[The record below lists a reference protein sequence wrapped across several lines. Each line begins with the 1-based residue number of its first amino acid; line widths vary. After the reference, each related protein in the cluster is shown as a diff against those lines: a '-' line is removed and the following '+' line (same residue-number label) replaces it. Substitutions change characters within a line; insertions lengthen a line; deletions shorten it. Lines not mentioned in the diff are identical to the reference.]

1 MLRKSSSLIYI
12 ICSLLLFQLC
22 EPRSIPP
29 NDYSGG
35 NNDYAQVN
43 GQRKG
48 PMPFGN
54 DYNPNEGRVGQQNL
68 SQNQQQQKM
77 KGESEGSGSDEESF
91 EGDQNFSQGQRMP
104 EGQKVGNFK
113 NEIGEKNSENNE
125 KYGRN
130 QGNDFEQPG
139 SFGRQ
144 GMNETFNRPPGPMR
158 NGFGGNPQNNGLNE
172 DNGYP
177 RGFEGNGNK
186 TNFDKQGNQGNG
198 EFEGNPNQEM
208 NLFGRGQNPPY
219 GVPGKQNMQGNSQFQ
234 EFPGNK
240 NVNFDGN
247 PESKKGGNEVV
258 MPNGSEE
265 NGQLD
270 EQEKQFLV
278 QIYPFLKNVSVE
290 SILSFRAPLRD
301 IDLSKADLE
310 KKREEWLLKENE
322 EVKKA
327 YTDWKQR
334 LNDKKQI
341 ANEKNAKNVETSSA
355 DTQELYKTI
364 MATIADQTVSRH
376 QECVNIRDSV
386 KAASTETRNEFRQK
400 VKLRVINFCLEEE
413 EKALSPANPPM
424 PGQNAENSL
433 APSTNIGKNEL
444 TKENEDSLN
453 KDEELKEDDEYDED
467 KDDKIK
473 NGKGKDDKGSN
484 SAEENKN
491 ILKDVKENAADSS
504 ESGEENEDKMKNDGE
519 KEEKNPS
526 KDDEV
531 KEAKNLEKKQDIG
544 KETNGEDEN
553 EEKNVDEEEKDE
565 EEGKDMKKENKEE
578 SSPTPQN
585 DEDNDEAGNDE
596 DEAPEVNGKD

>member
-1 MLRKSSSLIYI
+1 MPRKS
-12 ICSLLLFQLC
+12 
-22 EPRSIPP
+22 PSIPP
-29 NDYSGG
+29 SDYSGG

-48 PMPFGN
+48 PMPYGN
-54 DYNPNEGRVGQQNL
+54 GYNPNEGKFGQQNL

-77 KGESEGSGSDEESF
+77 KGESGGSGSDEESF

-104 EGQKVGNFK
+104 EGQKFGNFK
-113 NEIGEKNSENNE
+113 NEIGGKNSENNE

-130 QGNDFEQPG
+130 QGNDFEQTD

-144 GMNETFNRPPGPMR
+144 GMNDRPPMR
-158 NGFGGNPQNNGLNE
+158 GSMKNGFGGNPQNNGLNE

-177 RGFEGNGNK
+177 GGFERDGIK
-186 TNFDKQGNQGNG
+186 TNFDRRGNQGNG
-198 EFEGNPNQEM
+198 QFEGNPSQEM
-208 NLFGRGQNPPY
+208 NPFGRGQNPLY

-240 NVNFDGN
+240 NMNFDGN
-247 PESKKGGNEVV
+247 PESKNGGNEVV
-258 MPNGSEE
+258 MSNGSEE
-265 NGQLD
+265 NEQLD
-270 EQEKQFLV
+270 EQEKQFLF
-278 QIYPFLKNVSVE
+278 QIYPFLKNVTVE
-290 SILSFRAPLRD
+290 SILSFRTPLRD

-310 KKREEWLLKENE
+310 KKREEWLQKESE
-322 EVKKA
+322 EIKKA

-364 MATIADQTVSRH
+364 METIADQTVSRH

-424 PGQNAENSL
+424 PGQNSENSL
-433 APSTNIGKNEL
+433 APSINI
-444 TKENEDSLN
+444 EN
-453 KDEELKEDDEYDED
+453 
-467 KDDKIK
+467 
-473 NGKGKDDKGSN
+473 G
-484 SAEENKN
+484 
-491 ILKDVKENAADSS
+491 ADSS
-504 ESGEENEDKMKNDGE
+504 ESGEENEDKMKNDG
-519 KEEKNPS
+519 KMEEKNPS
-526 KDDEV
+526 KDAEV

-544 KETNGEDEN
+544 KEGEDEN
-553 EEKNVDEEEKDE
+553 EEKKMDEDEKDE
-565 EEGKDMKKENKEE
+565 EEGKDVKMENKEE
-578 SSPTPQN
+578 SGPTPQN